1 MQQIV
6 SSVMC
11 IDLLMPIVKIVSER
25 RDHVARCSSVSS
37 KMTKFRSIYRD
48 ILFLTFVALGQPNIH
63 VGKFIYMYFSN
74 DLFFALLCFQRLH
87 CRTVGPMGYVG
98 LSGMDYGL
106 KGYWTFGLMDSRANG

>member
-1 MQQIV
+1 
-6 SSVMC
+6 
-11 IDLLMPIVKIVSER
+11 
-25 RDHVARCSSVSS
+25 
-37 KMTKFRSIYRD
+37 
-48 ILFLTFVALGQPNIH
+48 
-63 VGKFIYMYFSN
+63 MYFSN